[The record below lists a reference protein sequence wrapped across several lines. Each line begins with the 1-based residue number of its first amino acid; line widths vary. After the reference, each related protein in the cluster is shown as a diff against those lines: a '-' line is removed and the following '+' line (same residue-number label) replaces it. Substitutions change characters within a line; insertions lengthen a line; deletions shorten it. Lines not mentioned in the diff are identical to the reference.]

1 MQKKGFIFSIFI
13 FFQSSVF
20 LAQLQ
25 CPAKKSAQRQK
36 PCGEARWKGFSF
48 EGCRKHEIR
57 NHVYFELNSWGC
69 LFECEL
75 NLQKKKKFCF
85 QFLFLSTRGFFC
97 TAAVCPAKKPAQ
109 RWEAC
114 GEARWRGRCL
124 AGNSTVFYYSSVLC
138 IQKNAIPKLQIDSN
152 SRYSSQNY
160 LNFCI
165 FAHLR

>member
-1 MQKKGFIFSIFI
+1 MKKKKKVSFSD
-13 FFQSSVF
+13 FFFFFFFLQSSVF

-75 NLQKKKKFCF
+75 NLQKKKV
-85 QFLFLSTRGFFC
+85 LFSVSFF
-97 TAAVCPAKKPAQ
+97 VNQ
-109 RWEAC
+109 
-114 GEARWRGRCL
+114 
-124 AGNSTVFYYSSVLC
+124 
-138 IQKNAIPKLQIDSN
+138 
-152 SRYSSQNY
+152 Y
-160 LNFCI
+160 LNCKLNIIAGTVRKLFKFLHICTPPVI
-165 FAHLR
+165 PYNPQMFLEFKISPTFPSC

>member
-75 NLQKKKKFCF
+75 NLQKKKKSLVFSF
-85 QFLFLSTRGFFC
+85 FFC
-97 TAAVCPAKKPAQ
+97 QLEAFFAQLQCVLQKSQHKGERHAAKP
-109 RWEAC
+109 
-114 GEARWRGRCL
+114 GGG
-124 AGNSTVFYYSSVLC
+124 AG
-138 IQKNAIPKLQIDSN
+138 A
-152 SRYSSQNY
+152 
-160 LNFCI
+160 
-165 FAHLR
+165 